1 MANGNKSFHPV
12 YSVSNIKNFVPITLE
27 TENVHYASWAELF
40 KNTARA
46 FDVIA
51 HIEPPKDT
59 VINKDALWSRLDAIV
74 KQWIYATISIDLLH
88 TIIDA
93 DSSAEQ
99 AWTRL
104 KDLFNDNQNARAVM
118 LEQQFTNIRMD
129 QYPNVSS
136 YCQALKMIADQLA
149 NVGAPVSDTRLVLQ
163 LVTHVSDG
171 YRGIATLIQQSDP
184 LPSFHKARSMLTLE
198 ESTRS
203 AQSNA
208 GPDSALAVSH
218 SDTNAAAE
226 PKPPSNHGNNNQQN
240 NYYRGKGG
248 RNNNRSNNY
257 KGKNNG
263 NGNSHYNN
271 NNNGRYNGNGNGRNN
286 QQSSVQAPSGW
297 TWVPI
302 SPWQAQPGWGTP
314 PCPYPTTGWT
324 QPNSRGILGPRPQ
337 QALLTQSPTTGMP
350 QGALVPTDLAAVMQS
365 LNLQQPDDMYY
376 MDTGATSHMTGTNG
390 PHDGGADNEKH

>member
-1 MANGNKSFHPV
+1 MDLC
-12 YSVSNIKNFVPITLE
+12 Y
-27 TENVHYASWAELF
+27 
-40 KNTARA
+40 
-46 FDVIA
+46 
-51 HIEPPKDT
+51 HIHC
-59 VINKDALWSRLDAIV
+59 
-74 KQWIYATISIDLLH
+74 LLH
-88 TIIDA
+88 TIIEA

-104 KDLFNDNQNARAVM
+104 KELFNDNQNARVVM

-163 LVTHVSDG
+163 LVTHVFDG
-171 YRGIATLIQQSDP
+171 YRGVATFIQQSDP

-203 AQSNA
+203 AQSTA

-218 SDTNAAAE
+218 SDTTAE
-226 PKPPSNHGNNNQQN
+226 PKSPSFHGNNNQHSNNSQN
-240 NYYRGKGG
+240 SNNYRGKGG
-248 RNNNRSNNY
+248 RNNNRYNNY

-263 NGNSHYNN
+263 AGHSHYNN

-286 QQSSVQAPSGW
+286 QQSSVPVPSGW

-302 SPWQAQPGWGTP
+302 SPWQAQQGWATP
-314 PCPYPTTGWT
+314 PCPYPTTSWT
-324 QPNSRGILGPRPQ
+324 QPNSRGVLGPRPQ
-337 QALLTQSPTTGMP
+337 QALLTQSPTAGMP

-365 LNLQQPDDMYY
+365 LNLQQPDDTYY
-376 MDTGATSHMTGTNG
+376 MDTGATSHMTGTTGNLASYSFLSSPRHVIVGNG
-390 PHDGGADNEKH
+390 NTIPVIGHGSTSFPSLYKPFTLKIFYMCLISLKIWSQYENLLPTIKFLLSLAHSVLL